1 MGRGHVSLRCLEAR
15 LGFRLLLLFVE
26 DDADDVS
33 LVLLHV
39 LHQALFARGL
49 EATDAAAE
57 QKHAVFHAGARDGG
71 LTRVRLALGLRPRRV
86 LPLEV

>member
-1 MGRGHVSLRCLEAR
+1 MGRCHVSLRGLEAR
-15 LGFRLLLLFVE
+15 LGSRLLLLLVE

-57 QKHAVFHAGARDGG
+57 QKHAVFHARDGG
-71 LTRVRLALGLRPRRV
+71 LALGLRPCRV